1 VSQTITQRR
10 AVSVEELKRAWAAVQ
25 TGQFRPRAV
34 RTPAAA
40 ERATTDPAGAVGGVG
55 AEPVL
60 PVLGCGGSTGATT
73 LAVALATAIG
83 APARVVECASRTAT
97 GLAAASTA
105 ELGASGSWVRGTRD
119 QVVLE
124 RVGDVLTTLGQV
136 PDLLPADDGATATV
150 LDVAWELVQVL
161 ATPGWMATVVRAG
174 NPVVLTATATIPGL
188 RRLEVALDL
197 LGEVPDL
204 LPADDGATA
213 TVLDVA
219 WEMGQVLATPGWM
232 ATVVRAGNPVVLTAT
247 ATIPGLRHL
256 EVALDLLRDT
266 PVVAAVRGPARR
278 RWPKALRHSAGPLTR
293 SLEREERLVCTPLD
307 SGLAVRGLT
316 GDPLP
321 RPLLDAAAQLLRL
334 VPGITTKGTR

>member
-1 VSQTITQRR
+1 MSQTITERR

-25 TGQFRPRAV
+25 TGQFRPHTV

-40 ERATTDPAGAVGGVG
+40 ERAATDPASAVGSGGV
-55 AEPVL
+55 EPVL
-60 PVLGCGGSTGATT
+60 PVLGCGGSSGATT

-83 APARVVECASRTAT
+83 VPARVVECASRTLT
-97 GLAAASTA
+97 GLAAAAAA
-105 ELGASGSWVRGTRD
+105 ELGASGSWIRGTRD

-124 RVGDVLTTLGQV
+124 RVGEVLTTL
-136 PDLLPADDGATATV
+136 D
-150 LDVAWELVQVL
+150 
-161 ATPGWMATVVRAG
+161 
-174 NPVVLTATATIPGL
+174 
-188 RRLEVALDL
+188 
-197 LGEVPDL
+197 EVPEL

-247 ATIPGLRHL
+247 ATIPGLRRL
-256 EVALDLLRDT
+256 EVALDLLGEV
-266 PVVAAVRGPARR
+266 PVVAAVRGPVPR
-278 RWPKALRHSAGPLTR
+278 RWPKAVRHSAGPLTR
-293 SLEREERLVCTPLD
+293 SLEREQRLVCTPLD